1 MRRVT
6 VLVVDDHQMLRE
18 ALVGMLELS
27 GFEVVGTVADG
38 ADATSMAAE
47 LAPDV
52 VLMDLSVPVLNGLD
66 ATRLLREVVPATA
79 IVIFSA
85 FETAD
90 LKRQAFAAGAGFRC
104 GPSGVRRGGG
114 RCRPWPGR
122 PRGWPAAGR
131 CRSPWA
137 GRRPRRRRRPGA

>member
-1 MRRVT
+1 MRRVR

-38 ADATSMAAE
+38 ADATSLAAE

-52 VLMDLSVPVLNGLD
+52 VLMDLSMPVLNGLD
-66 ATRLLREVVPATA
+66 ATRLLREVTPATA

-85 FETAD
+85 FDNAE
-90 LKRQAFAAGAGFRC
+90 LRRQAYAAGAVTYLPKSCSNERLRATLEAAVTVAG
-104 GPSGVRRGGG
+104 SNLRRT
-114 RCRPWPGR
+114 
-122 PRGWPAAGR
+122 
-131 CRSPWA
+131 
-137 GRRPRRRRRPGA
+137 